1 MLTNEIA
8 IDLGTANIVVYEKNK
23 GIIMNEPSVVAIDR
37 RTKKIIAFGHAA
49 RDMIGKIHPHIQLIR
64 PLKNGVIADFDI
76 TTELLKIIMKKKL
89 SQTIS
94 IRKPNILICT
104 PSGATSVDKRA
115 LEDVARNAGAKQV
128 TLIEAP
134 VAAAIGTG
142 LPVDEPIANMI
153 VDIGAGSTE
162 VAIISFGGVVAYQS
176 IHIGG
181 DHFDEEIIQ
190 YVKKQYNILI
200 GERTAERIKTEI
212 GYALVEHDLLQ
223 MEVRGRDLVTGLPKT
238 ITLTSYEIRDT
249 LKDSFS
255 QIHEAIRVTL
265 EKCPAELSGDIVDRG
280 VILVGGGSM
289 LHGMEEWLSKEIFV
303 PVILSQH
310 PLESVAMGM
319 GEALHLLKKLLKVG
333 K

>member
-8 IDLGTANIVVYEKNK
+8 IDLGTANIVVYEKDK

-37 RTKKIIAFGHAA
+37 RTKKIIAFGHSA

-89 SQTIS
+89 SQTITV
-94 IRKPNILICT
+94 RKPNILICT

-181 DHFDEEIIQ
+181 DHFDDEIIQ

-200 GERTAERIKTEI
+200 GERTSERVKTEI
-212 GYALVEHDLLQ
+212 GYALVEHDVLQ

-238 ITLTSYEIRDT
+238 ITLTSHEIRDT
-249 LKDSFS
+249 LRDSLS

-280 VILVGGGSM
+280 VILLGGGS
-289 LHGMEEWLSKEIFV
+289 LLNGMEEWLSKELFV
-303 PVILSQH
+303 PVTLPQH